1 MFLLL
6 SDKNI
11 TSLHYWV
18 STKAGANLFTLFLSC
33 VFMPQP
39 IGNLAFSLP
48 FMPGGGAEIH
58 PSDIIGLLVI
68 LSGLVLYRFGTA
80 IVEILLPATWISSG
94 SLASSSSSLRD
105 DENDLTEN
113 LLGDVH
119 DNPESSAG
127 DDGVSV

>member
-1 MFLLL
+1 
-6 SDKNI
+6 
-11 TSLHYWV
+11 
-18 STKAGANLFTLFLSC
+18 
-33 VFMPQP
+33 
-39 IGNLAFSLP
+39 
-48 FMPGGGAEIH
+48 MPGGGAEIH

-80 IVEILLPATWISSG
+80 IVEILLPTSWISSG
-94 SLASSSSSLRD
+94 SLAASSRSLRD

-119 DNPESSAG
+119 DNPDSSAG

>member
-1 MFLLL
+1 MLIYLPYFF
-6 SDKNI
+6 SVC
-11 TSLHYWV
+11 SL
-18 STKAGANLFTLFLSC
+18 
-33 VFMPQP
+33 PQP

-119 DNPESSAG
+119 DTPESSAG

>member
-1 MFLLL
+1 
-6 SDKNI
+6 
-11 TSLHYWV
+11 
-18 STKAGANLFTLFLSC
+18 
-33 VFMPQP
+33 
-39 IGNLAFSLP
+39 
-48 FMPGGGAEIH
+48 MPGGGAELH

-113 LLGDVH
+113 LLGAENLLGDVH